1 MSIIDPA
8 TWLVAKREITEAIRA
23 KAFKILLGISA
34 VAIAGIIVIFH
45 FASNSSSESVT
56 DLGIVGNS
64 VTDEAGL
71 DALGD
76 AIGSRIEVVSF
87 ADDDV
92 ARAAVADGDVDA
104 AILADDASILTNEHV
119 DLDGDSKLAI
129 VINVLRSDLAL
140 NEGLGSAGLTPS
152 EIDTVRGSEP
162 PPVNSIEP
170 EDDDG
175 DDKGRVGTAMTINVL
190 LFLLLQTYGGWVVS
204 GVTREKSSR
213 VVEVLLS
220 TVTARQLMFGKI
232 LGVGIVALIHA
243 SGMVVTALVTAKIVG
258 LDVLD
263 GFRPGDLAIGAIW
276 FLLGYALYC
285 CAFAAAGSLA
295 TRSEDAQGVTLP
307 VMLPLI
313 AGYIIGFSAGGGANT
328 LLWIL
333 AFFPPTAV
341 LCMPVLSAT
350 GEVAIWMVVLS
361 MVITAV
367 AAYLVGLLAA
377 RIYARSIL
385 KTGKRVSWKEAL
397 SRKAAEAA

>member
-1 MSIIDPA
+1 M
-8 TWLVAKREITEAIRA
+8 
-23 KAFKILLGISA
+23 
-34 VAIAGIIVIFH
+34 
-45 FASNSSSESVT
+45 
-56 DLGIVGNS
+56 
-64 VTDEAGL
+64 
-71 DALGD
+71 
-76 AIGSRIEVVSF
+76 
-87 ADDDV
+87 
-92 ARAAVADGDVDA
+92 
-104 AILADDASILTNEHV
+104 
-119 DLDGDSKLAI
+119 
-129 VINVLRSDLAL
+129 
-140 NEGLGSAGLTPS
+140 
-152 EIDTVRGSEP
+152 
-162 PPVNSIEP
+162 NSIEP

-175 DDKGRVGTAMTINVL
+175 NNGRVGTAMTINVL

-243 SGMVVTALVTAKIVG
+243 SVMVVTALVTAKIVG

-263 GFRPGDLAIGAIW
+263 GFRPGDLAVGAIW
-276 FLLGYALYC
+276 FLLGYALCC

-295 TRSEDAQGVTLP
+295 TRSEDAQGVTVP

-328 LLWIL
+328 LLWVL

-361 MVITAV
+361 MVITA
-367 AAYLVGLLAA
+367 AAASRRPA
-377 RIYARSIL
+377 RGTHLRPLDPQDRQTGFVEGSAEPEGRRSRLTTHGVPEHRFARPNSPVVDMTSSI
-385 KTGKRVSWKEAL
+385 
-397 SRKAAEAA
+397 

>member
-8 TWLVAKREITEAIRA
+8 TWLVAKREITEGIRA
-23 KAFKILLGISA
+23 KAFKILLGLSA
-34 VAIAGIIVIFH
+34 VAVAGLIVIFH
-45 FASNSSSESVT
+45 FASNSSGQSVT

-64 VTDEAGL
+64 VSDETGL

-76 AIGSRIEVVSF
+76 AIGTRIDVVAL
-87 ADDDV
+87 ADDDA
-92 ARAAVADGDVDA
+92 ARVAVADGEVDA
-104 AILADDASILTNEHV
+104 AILAGAASILTNEHI
-119 DLDGDSKLAI
+119 DLEGDSKLAI

-152 EIDTVRGSEP
+152 EIDAVRGRDP

-175 DDKGRVGTAMTINVL
+175 NNGRVGTAMTINVL

-243 SGMVVTALVTAKIVG
+243 SVMVVTALVTAKIVG

-263 GFRPGDLAIGAIW
+263 GFRPGDLAVGAIW

-295 TRSEDAQGVTLP
+295 TRSEDAQGVTVP

-328 LLWIL
+328 LLWVL

-361 MVITAV
+361 MVITAA

-397 SRKAAEAA
+397 SPKAAEAA

>member
-1 MSIIDPA
+1 MNVIDHT
-8 TWLVAKREITEAIRA
+8 TWLVAKREITEGVRA

-34 VAIAGIIVIFH
+34 VAVAGLIVIFH

-56 DLGIVGNS
+56 DLGLVGNS
-64 VTDEAGL
+64 AMDDASL

-76 AIGSRIEVVSF
+76 AIGTRIDVVHLP
-87 ADDDV
+87 DDDA
-92 ARAAVADGDVDA
+92 ARVAVADGNVDA
-104 AILADDASILTNEHV
+104 AVLADAASILTNEHV

-140 NEGLGSAGLTPS
+140 SEGLGSAGLTPS
-152 EIDTVRGSEP
+152 EIDAVRGSQP

-170 EDDDG
+170 ADNGSD
-175 DDKGRVGTAMTINVL
+175 GRVGTAVAMNIL
-190 LFLLLQTYGGWVVS
+190 LFLLLQTYGGWVVT

-220 TVTARQLMFGKI
+220 TVTAKQLMLGKI
-232 LGVGIVALIHA
+232 IGIGIVALTHA
-243 SGMVVTALVTAKIVG
+243 AVLVVTALVTAQVVG

-263 GFRPGDLAIGAIW
+263 GFRPGDIAIGAIW

-313 AGYIIGFSAGGGANT
+313 AGYIIGFSAAGGDANT

-350 GEVAIWMVVLS
+350 GAVAIWMVVLS
-361 MVITAV
+361 MVITLA
-367 AAYLVGLLAA
+367 AAYLIGLLAA

-385 KTGKRVSWKEAL
+385 KIGKRVSWREAL
-397 SRKAAEAA
+397 SPKAAETA